1 MRRVFGRVWRKCFPG
16 SKGEQAGT
24 CTKVL
29 LLTEPRTL
37 GLGGV
42 WPAGGVCP
50 LQNEEQTPLEK
61 ALAREQK
68 TVDLCTWENVC
79 PFKVK
84 EILGRIEL
92 GHRSRC

>member
-24 CTKVL
+24 CINML
-29 LLTEPRTL
+29 LLTEPCTL

-42 WPAGGVCP
+42 WPEGGVCM

-68 TVDLCTWENVC
+68 KKIADLCSWENIC

-84 EILGRIEL
+84 EILG
-92 GHRSRC
+92 G